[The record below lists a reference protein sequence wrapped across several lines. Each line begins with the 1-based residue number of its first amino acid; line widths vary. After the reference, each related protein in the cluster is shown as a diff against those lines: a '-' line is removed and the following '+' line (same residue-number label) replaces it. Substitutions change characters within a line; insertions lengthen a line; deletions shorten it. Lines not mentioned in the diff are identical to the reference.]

1 MNPRHRNSTL
11 WLAALGVTLAAS
23 ISTNLWFMKR
33 AGAQRL
39 AQPRIA
45 PVAKDAWTGAQREIL
60 APLEAQGRAWN
71 VFTTMANH
79 PALAKDWLQFGG
91 HILSRSTLPARDRE
105 VLILRIGWLCRS
117 EYEWAQHAR
126 IGKAAGLSDADLQR
140 IMDGPEAAGLAGH
153 DTLLIQAVDELH
165 EDAFISDETWSA
177 LAKTYD
183 TQQMMDLVFTVGQYN
198 MVSMALNSFGVQLDP
213 GLTGFP
219 PQGP

>member
-1 MNPRHRNSTL
+1 MNPRRRNSTL

-105 VLILRIGWLCRS
+105 ILILRIGWLCRS